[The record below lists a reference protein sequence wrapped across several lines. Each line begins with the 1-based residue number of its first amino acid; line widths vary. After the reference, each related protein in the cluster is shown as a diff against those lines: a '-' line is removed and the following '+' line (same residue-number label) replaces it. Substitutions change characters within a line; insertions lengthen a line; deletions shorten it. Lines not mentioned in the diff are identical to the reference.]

1 MQNARFAAYKKLF
14 ILFFSLLFC
23 NTLISQEICSETLW
37 VKGEGE
43 YNNYRIPSLIV
54 TKARTVLAFCEG
66 REGGDAGDIDVLV
79 KRSLDNG
86 QTWGEESIVWDDND
100 NTCGNPCPVVEE
112 ETGRIWL
119 FMTWNLGADHERLI
133 VRKESKDTR
142 RPFLSY
148 SDDDGKTWS
157 TPVDMSDSC
166 KDPDWG
172 WYATGP
178 GVAIQLSSAPYQGRL
193 VIPAN
198 HSYDDPDGNIRKGP
212 FGYGSHVLISDDKGK
227 TWRKSEPIRPG
238 CNESQV
244 VELPDGSLIMNM
256 RSYNDKYCRA
266 IAKSVDGGETWSDI
280 WHDYQLVESKC
291 QASFINY
298 GDYEGKEMILFSN
311 PAVPIGR
318 THMTIKTSFDQAKSW
333 SNAKLIH
340 AGPSA
345 YSCMTKL
352 ADNRIGLLFEGG
364 KNTRYQNILFL
375 AFPANA
381 IFKPDNIMSIK

>member
-1 MQNARFAAYKKLF
+1 MTSAHFKL
-14 ILFFSLLFC
+14 ITFFSILVFCGALL
-23 NTLISQEICSETLW
+23 SQEIHSETLW
-37 VKGEGE
+37 VKGKGD

-54 TKARTVLAFCEG
+54 TTSGTLIAFCEG
-66 REGGDAGDIDVLV
+66 REGGDAGDIDLLV
-79 KRSLDNG
+79 KRSLDHG
-86 QTWGEESIVWDDND
+86 QTWSEESIVWDDND
-100 NTCGNPCPVVEE
+100 NTCGNPCPVVER

-142 RPFLSY
+142 RPFLCY

-166 KDPDWG
+166 KDPEWG

-198 HSYDDPDGNIRKGP
+198 HSYDDPDGNIRGGP
-212 FGYGSHVLISDDKGK
+212 FGYGSHVLISDDRGK

-244 VELPDGSLIMNM
+244 VECSDGSLIMNM
-256 RSYNDKYCRA
+256 RSYNDQYCRA

-280 WHDYQLVESKC
+280 WHDHQLVESKC
-291 QASFINY
+291 QASFIDY
-298 GDYEGKEMILFSN
+298 GAYDGREMILFSN

-318 THMTIKTSFDQAKSW
+318 THMTIKTSFDNARTW

-345 YSCMTKL
+345 YSCMTTL
-352 ADNRIGLLFEGG
+352 PDDRIGLLFEGG
-364 KNTRYQNILFL
+364 KKDRYESILFL
-375 AFPANA
+375 AFPAQALFQSKDLINLE
-381 IFKPDNIMSIK
+381 